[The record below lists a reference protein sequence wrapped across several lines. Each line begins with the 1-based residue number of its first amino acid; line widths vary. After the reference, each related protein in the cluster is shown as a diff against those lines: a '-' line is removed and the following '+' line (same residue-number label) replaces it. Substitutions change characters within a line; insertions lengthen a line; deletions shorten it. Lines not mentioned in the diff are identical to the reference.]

1 MTGVTHVFPETPE
14 SLRRIRN
21 TGAHRGPLR
30 PKDGTISTT
39 PAHRHWHVAIT
50 LSGDPVEPLLV
61 RAALLRLSEE
71 RPFLE
76 SMRFSGERAEIQFWD
91 EGESMLDVASLALR
105 LWSEHRD
112 SAGLPRWEV
121 VGLEVVE
128 KGLRE
133 RGSDSAGSSL
143 RSTTMAPIAF

>member
-1 MTGVTHVFPETPE
+1 M
-14 SLRRIRN
+14 
-21 TGAHRGPLR
+21 
-30 PKDGTISTT
+30 
-39 PAHRHWHVAIT
+39 AIT
-50 LSGDPVEPLLV
+50 LSGEPVEPMLV

-128 KGLRE
+128 KNLRE
-133 RGSDSAGSSL
+133 RGSGGAGSSL

>member
-1 MTGVTHVFPETPE
+1 M
-14 SLRRIRN
+14 
-21 TGAHRGPLR
+21 
-30 PKDGTISTT
+30 
-39 PAHRHWHVAIT
+39 RHWHVAIT
-50 LSGDPVEPLLV
+50 LSGEPVEPLLV
-61 RAALLRLSEE
+61 RAALLRLAEE

-76 SMRFSGERAEIQFWD
+76 SMRYSGERAEIQFWD

-128 KGLRE
+128 KWLRE
-133 RGSDSAGSSL
+133 RGSGGAGL
-143 RSTTMAPIAF
+143 RSATMAPIAF

>member
-1 MTGVTHVFPETPE
+1 MHHTPAP
-14 SLRRIRN
+14 IRN
-21 TGAHRGPLR
+21 TGPNDAPET
-30 PKDGTISTT
+30 KDAIITT
-39 PAHRHWHVAIT
+39 QPDQRHWHVAIT
-50 LSGDPVEPLLV
+50 LSGDPVEPMLV

-76 SMRFSGERAEIQFWD
+76 SMRFSADRAEIQFWD

-105 LWSEHRD
+105 LWSEHRA

-133 RGSDSAGSSL
+133 HADSVSGSVRVPAMS
-143 RSTTMAPIAF
+143 PIAF